1 MKAMVLKEFNQNL
14 TLEEVEEPS
23 YGETDVLIKVK
34 AVGLCGTDLKIQQ
47 GKIPIKELPL
57 IQGHE
62 ISGVIAETGSKVKD
76 FKIGEEV
83 LVSFY
88 IPCNKCEL
96 CKAGRQTICEN
107 LIGRLG
113 FELNGGFAEYVM
125 VPESS
130 LIRKPKE
137 LSFPEAAIISCSM
150 GTVYHALLKRAKIK
164 EGDCIAMIG
173 ASGGLGLHAIQI
185 AKNFNVQVIGV
196 DVTEEKLKL
205 MKKYGA
211 DEVIDASKDNW
222 DKKIIE
228 ISGGRGVDKIFEF
241 VSRNETVEKDIK
253 VLRKGG
259 KLVLVAYSNLVPLQI
274 NSLKVV
280 LNELEILGTRAGT
293 KEDIEKCVELIVEGK
308 LKPIISK
315 IFSIEEVNQAMSTL
329 KEGKL
334 SGRIALKGFK

>member
-1 MKAMVLKEFNQNL
+1 MKAMVLKEFNQPL
-14 TLEEVEEPS
+14 SLEDVEKPC
-23 YGETDVLIKVK
+23 YGEYDVLVKVK
-34 AVGLCGTDLKIQQ
+34 AAGLCGTDLKIQQ
-47 GKIPIKELPL
+47 GKIPVKKLPL

-62 ISGVIAETGSKVKD
+62 VSGIIEETGSQVKNFKVGD
-76 FKIGEEV
+76 QV
-83 LVSFY
+83 LISFY
-88 IPCNKCEL
+88 IPCNECKL
-96 CKAGRQTICEN
+96 CKVGRKTICEN

-137 LSFPEAAIISCSM
+137 LSFSEAAIISCSM

-164 EGDCIAMIG
+164 EGDCVAMIG

-185 AKNFNVQVIGV
+185 AKTLNSKVIGV
-196 DVTEEKLKL
+196 DLTEEKLEL

-211 DEVIDASKDNW
+211 DEVIDASKDGW
-222 DKKIIE
+222 GQRIVE
-228 ISGGRGVDKIFEF
+228 ISGGRGADKILEF
-241 VSRNETVEKDIK
+241 VSRKETVEEDIK
-253 VLRKGG
+253 SLRKGG
-259 KLVLVAYSNLVPLQI
+259 KLVLVAYSDSVPLQI

-308 LKPIISK
+308 LKPVISK
-315 IFSIEEVNQAMSTL
+315 TFSLEEINQAMSIL

-334 SGRIALKGFK
+334 SGRITLKV

>member
-1 MKAMVLKEFNQNL
+1 MKAMVLKEFNQPL
-14 TLEEVEEPS
+14 ILEEVEKPC
-23 YGETDVLIKVK
+23 YGEHDVLVKVK
-34 AVGLCGTDLKIQQ
+34 AAGLCGTDLKIQQ
-47 GKIPIKELPL
+47 GKIPVKELPL

-62 ISGVIAETGSKVKD
+62 VSGIIAETGSQIKN
-76 FKIGEEV
+76 FKIGDEV
-83 LVSFY
+83 LISFY
-88 IPCNKCEL
+88 IPCNECEL
-96 CKAGRQTICEN
+96 CKAGRKTICEN

-137 LSFPEAAIISCSM
+137 LSFSEAAIISCSM

-164 EGDCIAMIG
+164 EGDYIAMIG
-173 ASGGLGLHAIQI
+173 AGGGLGLHAIQI
-185 AKNFNVQVIGV
+185 AKTLNSKVIGV
-196 DVTEEKLKL
+196 DITEEKLEL

-211 DEVIDASKDNW
+211 DEVVNASKDNW
-222 DKKIIE
+222 GQRIVE
-228 ISGGRGVDKIFEF
+228 ISGGRGADKILEF
-241 VSRNETVEKDIK
+241 VSRTETVEEDIK
-253 VLRKGG
+253 SLRKGG

-308 LKPIISK
+308 LKPVISK
-315 IFSIEEVNQAMSTL
+315 TYPIEEINQVMSIL

-334 SGRIALKGFK
+334 SGRITLKVS

>member
-1 MKAMVLKEFNQNL
+1 MKAMVLKEFKKPL
-14 TLEEVEEPS
+14 ILEDMEKPY
-23 YGETDVLIKVK
+23 YGEHDVLVKVK
-34 AVGLCGTDLKIQQ
+34 AAGLCGTDLKIQE
-47 GKIPIKELPL
+47 GKIPVKKLPL

-62 ISGVIAETGSKVKD
+62 VSGIVSETGSQVKD

-83 LVSFY
+83 LISFY
-88 IPCNKCEL
+88 VPCNECEL
-96 CKAGRQTICEN
+96 CKLGRETICEN

-113 FELNGGFAEYVM
+113 FELDGGFAEYIR

-137 LSFPEAAIISCSM
+137 LSFFEAAIVSCSM
-150 GTVYHALLKRAKIK
+150 GTVYHALLKRARIT

-173 ASGGLGLHAIQI
+173 AGGGLGLHAIQI
-185 AKNFNVQVIGV
+185 AKSLNTKVIGV
-196 DVTEEKLKL
+196 DINKEKLES

-211 DEVIDASKDNW
+211 DNVVNAKEGLWSQ
-222 DKKIIE
+222 KILKLTE
-228 ISGGRGVDKIFEF
+228 GRGADKILEF
-241 VSRNETVEKDIK
+241 VSRKETVEEDIK

-293 KEDIEKCVELIVEGK
+293 KEEIEKCVELIVEGK
-308 LKPIISK
+308 LKPVISK
-315 IFSIEEVNQAMSTL
+315 TYPIEEINQAMSIL

-334 SGRIALKGFK
+334 SGRITLRVS

>member
-1 MKAMVLKEFNQNL
+1 MKAMVLKEFNQPL
-14 TLEEVEEPS
+14 SLEEVEKPH
-23 YGETDVLIKVK
+23 YGENDVLVKVK

-47 GKIPIKELPL
+47 GKIPVKELPL

-62 ISGVIAETGSKVKD
+62 ISGVIAETGSQVKD
-76 FKIGEEV
+76 FKIGDEV
-83 LVSFY
+83 LISFY
-88 IPCNKCEL
+88 IPCNECEL
-96 CKAGRQTICEN
+96 CKIGRETICEN

-113 FELNGGFAEYVM
+113 FELNGGFAEYVR

-130 LIRKPKE
+130 LIRKPEE
-137 LSFPEAAIISCSM
+137 LSFSEAAIISCSM

-164 EGDCIAMIG
+164 EGDYIAMIG

-185 AKNFNVQVIGV
+185 AKTLNSKVIGV
-196 DVTEEKLKL
+196 DITEEKLEL

-222 DKKIIE
+222 GERIVE
-228 ISGGRGVDKIFEF
+228 ISGGRGADKILEF
-241 VSRNETVEKDIK
+241 VSRKETVEEDIK
-253 VLRKGG
+253 ILRKGG
-259 KLVLVAYSNLVPLQI
+259 KLVLVAYSDSVPLQI

-293 KEDIEKCVELIVEGK
+293 KEEIEKCVELIVEGK
-308 LKPIISK
+308 LKPVISK
-315 IFSIEEVNQAMSTL
+315 TYPIEEINQAMSVL

-334 SGRIALKGFK
+334 SGRITLKI

>member
-1 MKAMVLKEFNQNL
+1 MKAMVLKEFNQPL
-14 TLEEVEEPS
+14 ILEEVQKPS
-23 YGETDVLIKVK
+23 YGEKDVLVKVK
-34 AVGLCGTDLKIQQ
+34 AAGLCGTDLKIQQ
-47 GKIPIKELPL
+47 GKIPVKELPL

-62 ISGVIAETGSKVKD
+62 VSGIIVETGSKVKD
-76 FKIGEEV
+76 FKIGDEV
-83 LVSFY
+83 LISFY
-88 IPCNKCEL
+88 IPCNECEL
-96 CKAGRQTICEN
+96 CKVGRKTICEN

-137 LSFPEAAIISCSM
+137 LSFSEAAIISCSM

-164 EGDCIAMIG
+164 EGDCVAMIG

-185 AKNFNVQVIGV
+185 AKTLNSKVIGV
-196 DVTEEKLKL
+196 DLTEEKLEL

-211 DEVIDASKDNW
+211 DEVIDASKDGW
-222 DKKIIE
+222 GQRIVE
-228 ISGGRGVDKIFEF
+228 ISGGRGADKILEF
-241 VSRNETVEKDIK
+241 VSRKETVEEDIK
-253 VLRKGG
+253 SLRKGG
-259 KLVLVAYSNLVPLQI
+259 KLVLVAYSDSVPLQI

-308 LKPIISK
+308 LKPVISK
-315 IFSIEEVNQAMSTL
+315 TFSLEEINQAMSIL

-334 SGRIALKGFK
+334 SGRITLKV

>member
-1 MKAMVLKEFNQNL
+1 MKAMVLKEFNKPL
-14 TLEEVEEPS
+14 SLEEVEKPH
-23 YGETDVLIKVK
+23 YGENDVLVKVK
-34 AVGLCGTDLKIQQ
+34 AAGLCGTDLKIQQ
-47 GKIPIKELPL
+47 GKIPVKELPL

-62 ISGVIAETGSKVKD
+62 VSGIIAETGSQVKNFKVGD
-76 FKIGEEV
+76 EV
-83 LVSFY
+83 LISFY

-96 CKAGRQTICEN
+96 CKAGRETICEN

-113 FELNGGFAEYVM
+113 FELNGGFAEYIK

-137 LSFPEAAIISCSM
+137 LSFSEAAIISCSM

-185 AKNFNVQVIGV
+185 AKTLNSKVIGV
-196 DVTEEKLKL
+196 DITEEKLEL

-211 DEVIDASKDNW
+211 DEVIDASKDDW
-222 DKKIIE
+222 GQRIVE
-228 ISGGRGVDKIFEF
+228 ISGGRGADKILEF
-241 VSRNETVEKDIK
+241 VSRKETVEEDIK
-253 VLRKGG
+253 SLRKGG
-259 KLVLVAYSNLVPLQI
+259 KLVLVAYSDSVPLQI

-293 KEDIEKCVELIVEGK
+293 KEEIEKCVELIVEGK
-308 LKPIISK
+308 LKPVISK
-315 IFSIEEVNQAMSTL
+315 TFSLEEINQAMSIL

-334 SGRIALKGFK
+334 SGRITLKVS

>member
-1 MKAMVLKEFNQNL
+1 MKAMVLKEFNQPL
-14 TLEEVEEPS
+14 SLEEVEKPH
-23 YGETDVLIKVK
+23 YGENDVLVKVK
-34 AVGLCGTDLKIQQ
+34 AAGLCGTDLKIQQ
-47 GKIPIKELPL
+47 GKIPVKVLPL

-76 FKIGEEV
+76 FKVGDEI

-88 IPCNKCEL
+88 IPCNECEL
-96 CKAGRQTICEN
+96 CKAERQTICEN

-211 DEVIDASKDNW
+211 DEVINASKDNW
-222 DKKIIE
+222 GERIVE
-228 ISGGRGVDKIFEF
+228 ISGGRGADKILEF

-259 KLVLVAYSNLVPLQI
+259 KLVLIAYSNLVPLQI

-293 KEDIEKCVELIVEGK
+293 KEEIEKCVELIVEGK
-308 LKPIISK
+308 LKPVISK
-315 IFSIEEVNQAMSTL
+315 TYPIEEINQAMSVL

-334 SGRIALKGFK
+334 SGRITLKI

>member
-1 MKAMVLKEFNQNL
+1 MKAMVLKEFNKPL
-14 TLEEVEEPS
+14 SLEEVEKPH
-23 YGETDVLIKVK
+23 YGENDVLVKVK
-34 AVGLCGTDLKIQQ
+34 AAGLCGTDLKIQQ
-47 GKIPIKELPL
+47 GKIPVKELPL

-62 ISGVIAETGSKVKD
+62 VSGIIAETGSQVKNFKVGD
-76 FKIGEEV
+76 EV
-83 LVSFY
+83 LISFY

-96 CKAGRQTICEN
+96 CKAGRETICEN

-113 FELNGGFAEYVM
+113 FELNGGFAEYIK

-137 LSFPEAAIISCSM
+137 LSFSEAAIISCSM

-185 AKNFNVQVIGV
+185 AKTLNAKVIGV
-196 DVTEEKLKL
+196 DITEEKLEL

-211 DEVIDASKDNW
+211 DEVIDASKGNW
-222 DKKIIE
+222 GQRILE
-228 ISGGRGVDKIFEF
+228 ISGGKGADKILEF
-241 VSRNETVEKDIK
+241 VSRKETVEEDIK

-308 LKPIISK
+308 LKPVISK
-315 IFSIEEVNQAMSTL
+315 TFSLEEINQAMSIL

-334 SGRIALKGFK
+334 SGRITLKV

>member
-1 MKAMVLKEFNQNL
+1 MKAMVLKEFNQPL
-14 TLEEVEEPS
+14 SLEEVEKPH
-23 YGETDVLIKVK
+23 YGENDVLVKVK
-34 AVGLCGTDLKIQQ
+34 AAGLCGTDLKIQQ
-47 GKIPIKELPL
+47 GKIPVKELPL

-62 ISGVIAETGSKVKD
+62 ISGVIAETGSQVKD
-76 FKIGEEV
+76 FKIGDEV
-83 LVSFY
+83 LISFY
-88 IPCNKCEL
+88 IPCNECEL
-96 CKAGRQTICEN
+96 CKIGRETICEN

-113 FELNGGFAEYVM
+113 FELNGGFAEYVR

-137 LSFPEAAIISCSM
+137 LPFSEAAIISCSM

-164 EGDCIAMIG
+164 EGDYIAMIG

-185 AKNFNVQVIGV
+185 AKTLNSKVIGV
-196 DVTEEKLKL
+196 DITEEKLEL

-222 DKKIIE
+222 GERIVE
-228 ISGGRGVDKIFEF
+228 ISGGRGADKILEF
-241 VSRNETVEKDIK
+241 VSRKETVEEDIK
-253 VLRKGG
+253 ILRKGG
-259 KLVLVAYSNLVPLQI
+259 KLVLVAYSDSVPLQI

-293 KEDIEKCVELIVEGK
+293 KEEIEKCVELIVEGK
-308 LKPIISK
+308 LKPVISK
-315 IFSIEEVNQAMSTL
+315 TYPIEEINQAMSVL

-334 SGRIALKGFK
+334 SGRITLKI

>member
-1 MKAMVLKEFNQNL
+1 MKAMVLKEFNQPL
-14 TLEEVEEPS
+14 SLEDVEKPC
-23 YGETDVLIKVK
+23 YGEHDVLVKVK
-34 AVGLCGTDLKIQQ
+34 AAGLCGTDLKIQQ
-47 GKIPIKELPL
+47 GKIPVKELPL

-62 ISGVIAETGSKVKD
+62 ISGIIAETGSQIKNFKVGD
-76 FKIGEEV
+76 EV
-83 LVSFY
+83 LISFY
-88 IPCNKCEL
+88 IPCNECEL
-96 CKAGRQTICEN
+96 CKVERKTICEN

-137 LSFPEAAIISCSM
+137 LSFSEAAIISCSM

-164 EGDCIAMIG
+164 EGDCVAMIG

-185 AKNFNVQVIGV
+185 AKTLNSKVIGV
-196 DVTEEKLKL
+196 DITEEKLEL

-211 DEVIDASKDNW
+211 DEVIDASKNGW
-222 DKKIIE
+222 GQRIVE
-228 ISGGRGVDKIFEF
+228 ISEGRGADKILEF
-241 VSRNETVEKDIK
+241 VSRKETVEEDIK
-253 VLRKGG
+253 SLRKGG
-259 KLVLVAYSNLVPLQI
+259 KLVLVAYSDSVPLQI

-308 LKPIISK
+308 LKPVISK
-315 IFSIEEVNQAMSTL
+315 TFSLEEINQAMSIL

-334 SGRIALKGFK
+334 SGRITLKV

>member
-1 MKAMVLKEFNQNL
+1 MKAMVLKEFNQPL
-14 TLEEVEEPS
+14 SLEEVEKPH
-23 YGETDVLIKVK
+23 YGENDVLVKVK
-34 AVGLCGTDLKIQQ
+34 AAGLCGTDLKIQQ
-47 GKIPIKELPL
+47 GKIPVKVLPL

-62 ISGVIAETGSKVKD
+62 ISGVIVETGSKVKD
-76 FKIGEEV
+76 FKVGDEI

-88 IPCNKCEL
+88 ISCNECEL

-113 FELNGGFAEYVM
+113 FELNGGFAEYVT

-130 LIRKPKE
+130 LIQKPKE
-137 LSFPEAAIISCSM
+137 LLFPEAAIISCSM

-185 AKNFNVQVIGV
+185 AKSFNTKVIGV
-196 DVTEEKLKL
+196 DITEEKIEL

-211 DEVIDASKDNW
+211 DEVIDASQDNW
-222 DKKIIE
+222 GERIVE
-228 ISGGRGVDKIFEF
+228 VSGGRGADKILEF
-241 VSRNETVEKDIK
+241 VSRKETVEEDIK

-259 KLVLVAYSNLVPLQI
+259 KLVLVAYSDSVPLQI

-280 LNELEILGTRAGT
+280 LNELEILGTRAGS
-293 KEDIEKCVELIVEGK
+293 KEEIERCVELIVEGK
-308 LKPIISK
+308 LKPVISK
-315 IFSIEEVNQAMSTL
+315 TFPLEEINQAMSIL

-334 SGRIALKGFK
+334 SGRITLKV

>member
-1 MKAMVLKEFNQNL
+1 MKAMVLKEFNQPL
-14 TLEEVEEPS
+14 ILENVKKPC
-23 YGETDVLIKVK
+23 YGEHDVLVKVK
-34 AVGLCGTDLKIQQ
+34 AAGLCGTDLKIQQ
-47 GKIPIKELPL
+47 GKIPVKELPL

-62 ISGVIAETGSKVKD
+62 ISGIIAETGSQIKNFKVGD
-76 FKIGEEV
+76 EV
-83 LVSFY
+83 LISFY
-88 IPCNKCEL
+88 IPCNECEL
-96 CKAGRQTICEN
+96 CKMGRKTICEN

-137 LSFPEAAIISCSM
+137 LSFSEAAIISCSM

-164 EGDCIAMIG
+164 EGDCVAMIG

-185 AKNFNVQVIGV
+185 AKTLNSKVIGV
-196 DVTEEKLKL
+196 DITEEKLEL

-211 DEVIDASKDNW
+211 DEVIDASKDDW
-222 DKKIIE
+222 GQRIVE
-228 ISGGRGVDKIFEF
+228 ISGGRGADKILEF
-241 VSRNETVEKDIK
+241 VSRKETVEEDIK
-253 VLRKGG
+253 SLRKGG
-259 KLVLVAYSNLVPLQI
+259 KLVLVAYSDSVPLQI

-293 KEDIEKCVELIVEGK
+293 KEEIEKCVELIVEGK
-308 LKPIISK
+308 LKPVISK
-315 IFSIEEVNQAMSTL
+315 TFSLEEINQAMSIL

-334 SGRIALKGFK
+334 SGRITLKVS